1 MDAFIF
7 VAFMTLITIV
17 NPLGALGPF
26 LVMTVTDSMEKRRD
40 IARRA
45 ALTCTGILIGCA
57 LAGSF
62 VFRFYGITL
71 PALKIAGG
79 ILLFFIAFDMVNA
92 RPSRTRQTDEEE
104 SEGVARDDVAVF
116 PLAIPL
122 LAGPGS
128 IVSIFILSDQANSA
142 LRATS
147 LYLAIMATGLISYML
162 LREAPRLVSFLGA
175 IGMNV
180 MGRLQGILLAASAV
194 QFILDGLKTALPGL
208 LKLSL

>member
-1 MDAFIF
+1 VDAFII
-7 VAFMTLITIV
+7 VAFTTLITIV

-26 LVMTVTDSMEKRRD
+26 LVMTVTDSATKRRD
-40 IARRA
+40 IAKRA
-45 ALTCTGILIGCA
+45 SLTCTGILIGCA

-92 RPSRTRQTDEEE
+92 RPSRMRQTDEEE
-104 SEGVARDDVAVF
+104 SEGVAKDDVAVF

-142 LRATS
+142 LRTTS
-147 LYLAIMATGLISYML
+147 LYLAIMATGLISYLL
-162 LREAPRLVSFLGA
+162 LREAPRLVSYMGA

-180 MGRLQGILLAASAV
+180 LGRLQGILLAASAV
-194 QFILDGLKTALPGL
+194 QFVLDGIKTAFPGV
-208 LKLSL
+208 KLF